1 MPHVLLAMF
10 DSHARA
16 RAVRDAL
23 VQGGIAA
30 DHVEVRP
37 SDTDAREIDQPLPG
51 DRGISGFIRRMFSGA
66 LMDDAEIRKYME
78 HAERGACALVL
89 HTGDRAELERARAV
103 LERHAPLD
111 LHQSEAGDAG
121 AEAPDAAGTA
131 DTARSL
137 EAEARADVPEGS
149 ALPQAPTGW
158 DDAGGRAALGGE
170 RARDPARPQAALGD
184 GMGLDTD
191 TWRARGAG
199 RSERARPTRGA
210 AGRAR
215 ARGQWSSHDD
225 RSARRRRRAA
235 AGQRCGGHAAVAQAG
250 TLSAGR
256 YAGTRRRCVISEGA
270 PRRLGG
276 PQ

>member
-111 LHQSEAGDAG
+111 LHQGEAGDAG

-158 DDAGGRAALGGE
+158 DDAGGRAASGGE

-191 TWRARGAG
+191 TWRARAARDEASGHG
-199 RSERARPTRGA
+199 RPEERQDERAPEAKGHRTTTDRPGA
-210 AGRAR
+210 DVALPPGSDAGATPPSRKP
-215 ARGQWSSHDD
+215 G
-225 RSARRRRRAA
+225 
-235 AGQRCGGHAAVAQAG
+235 C
-250 TLSAGR
+250 
-256 YAGTRRRCVISEGA
+256 
-270 PRRLGG
+270 
-276 PQ
+276 